1 MILKMRQE
9 RKRRNWKLQEVADKI
24 GVTKATVHDLET
36 GRYKPS
42 YEILIKLEDLFKK
55 SHRWLFAVAD
65 DTDQSQLEDTTKF
78 GGLKDGDYK
87 RRNAGNDKCGSRA
100 ATGRAQQ
107 Q

>member
-9 RKRRNWKLQEVADKI
+9 RKRRKWKLQEVADKV
-24 GVTKATVHDLET
+24 GVTKAAIHDIET

-42 YEILIKLEDLFKK
+42 YEVLIKLEDLFKK

-65 DTDQSQLEDTTKF
+65 DANQSQVNSNTKKE
-78 GGLKDGDYK
+78 GLKDGDYK

-100 ATGRAQQ
+100 AAGRT
-107 Q
+107 

>member
-78 GGLKDGDYK
+78 GGLKDAGEING
-87 RRNAGNDKCGSRA
+87 RRNSGIKEDDR
-100 ATGRAQQ
+100 R
-107 Q
+107 

>member
-65 DTDQSQLEDTTKF
+65 DTDQSQLENTTKQ
-78 GGLKDGDYK
+78 GGLKDASRIDSG
-87 RRNAGNDKCGSRA
+87 RNGSRKEDS
-100 ATGRAQQ
+100 RE
-107 Q
+107 

>member
-65 DTDQSQLEDTTKF
+65 DTNQSQLENTTKF
-78 GGLKDGDYK
+78 GGLKDASSING
-87 RRNAGNDKCGSRA
+87 RGNGSRKENS
-100 ATGRAQQ
+100 RE
-107 Q
+107 